1 MNIVNE
7 LEVNMAFWQRLAITV
22 IAMLVASFIVGLFWR
37 YLFNMPIPS
46 FLAGIIG
53 GITALPV
60 WELLKKIKQ
69 KEKK

>member
-1 MNIVNE
+1 
-7 LEVNMAFWQRLAITV
+7 MAFWQRLAITV